1 MKNSTSLLAALVLAT
16 ASLGSS
22 AAYAD
27 DISNGPQAL
36 AVLDNSAYFGDSFG
50 ASNNGDTFMD
60 RFVFNVAGAPHDL
73 DAIVSSVSRSAAGGM
88 DIFAFSLFA
97 DSGAL
102 ISAGSGSSGIQDVW
116 TISADNLA
124 AGGYY
129 LMVSGSMLADTGA
142 SFGGAVM
149 LNPVPEPATYGM
161 LLAGLGVLGLWAR
174 RRAPVSRAPS

>member
-1 MKNSTSLLAALVLAT
+1 MKKSTSLLAALVLAT
-16 ASLGSS
+16 ASLGS

-36 AVLDNSAYFGDSFG
+36 AVLDNSAYFGDSF
-50 ASNNGDTFMD
+50 AANNNGDTFMD

-73 DAIVSSVSRSAAGGM
+73 DAIVSSVSRSAASGM

-97 DSGAL
+97 DGGAL
-102 ISAGSGSSGIQDVW
+102 ISAGSGSSGVQDVW

-124 AGGYY
+124 EGSYY
-129 LMVSGSMLADTGA
+129 LMVSGTMLADTGG

-149 LNPVPEPATYGM
+149 LNPVPEPATYGL
-161 LLAGLGVLGLWAR
+161 LLAGLGVVGLWAR
-174 RRAPVSRAPS
+174 RRGPVSRAPS